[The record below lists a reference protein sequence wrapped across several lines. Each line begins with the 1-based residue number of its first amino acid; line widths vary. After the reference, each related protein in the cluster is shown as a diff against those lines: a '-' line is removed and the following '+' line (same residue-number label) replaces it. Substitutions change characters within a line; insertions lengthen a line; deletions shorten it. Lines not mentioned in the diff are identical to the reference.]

1 MDKQLKQRLVGAI
14 VLVSLGVIF
23 IPALLDGSGYK
34 SRHGRSIEIPDEP
47 KFAPLTQLEVEKIK
61 TPIEYRKEQAKQRD
75 NVKLKPVESK
85 KVEPKSQPKKIIKK
99 VTKTASDKPVQA
111 WVLQVATFGE
121 EANALVLQDKLRAD
135 KHPAYVSESKVDG
148 KKQFKVRIGPIVD
161 KKRVEKLKE
170 AIKATHKLDG
180 YVMQHPSK

>member
-1 MDKQLKQRLVGAI
+1 MDKQLKQRLVGAV

-61 TPIEYRKEQAKQRD
+61 TPIEIRKELSTRPSKPRSEPIKSNKVAEKTPPKISTK
-75 NVKLKPVESK
+75 KLIKTKPDG
-85 KVEPKSQPKKIIKK
+85 PI
-99 VTKTASDKPVQA
+99 QA
-111 WVLQVATFGE
+111 WALQVGTFGE

-135 KHPAYVSESKVDG
+135 KHPAYVSEAKVDG
-148 KKQFKVRIGPIVD
+148 KQQFKVRVGPIID
-161 KKRVEKLKE
+161 KQRVEKLK
-170 AIKATHKLDG
+170 ASIKKKHNLDG
-180 YVMQHPSK
+180 YVMRHP